1 MHQILLHIHSYW
13 RWLVLVAILIIV
25 IKSII
30 GYKSDSIYNS
40 KDGILR
46 KIVISILHIQ
56 FILGSIIYSF
66 SPLVKTFFKNISEN
80 IHEREIR
87 FFAIEHSL
95 MMLVAIVIVTIG
107 AVKVKKQSDSK
118 LKYQTTYVWFGI
130 ALIIIL
136 LNIPWEFSPLVNRP
150 SFR

>member
-1 MHQILLHIHSYW
+1 MHQFFLHIHSYW
-13 RWLVLVAILIIV
+13 RWLVLVSMLIIV
-25 IKSII
+25 LKSII
-30 GYKSDSIYNS
+30 GYKSNSDYNS
-40 KDGILR
+40 KDATLR
-46 KIVISILHIQ
+46 KVTVSILHIQ

-95 MMLVAIVIVTIG
+95 MMLIAIVIVTIG
-107 AVKVKKQSDSK
+107 AVKVKKQPDIK
-118 LKYQTTYVWFGI
+118 LQHKTTYVWFSI